1 MVLLEE
7 FEALT
12 GFYPSSDLY
21 AEIEKQ
27 YSNFDGDKQAF
38 CRAFKKNKNFMA
50 SAAQTAANR
59 RKWELTSELEGER
72 LKHHSDNELL
82 EMEIKRL
89 KDKIALRDRQIESRD
104 RQIEHLDGVIQQ
116 KSAELEKIKTALNT
130 LKTLFGGE

>member
-27 YSNFDGDKQAF
+27 YSDFDGDKQAF

-59 RKWELTSELEGER
+59 RKWELASELEGER
-72 LKHHSDNELL
+72 LKHQAKSSGNG
-82 EMEIKRL
+82 
-89 KDKIALRDRQIESRD
+89 RQ
-104 RQIEHLDGVIQQ
+104 QQ
-116 KSAELEKIKTALNT
+116 DPGRTDP
-130 LKTLFGGE
+130 GGDSSSP